1 MDKRKVGRLAVAKAS
16 GSMRQLIP
24 VARDEPLDALYLDL
38 QLGEGGQRPYLYV
51 NMVSSADGAA
61 TIGGRSRG
69 LGGEADRIAFRRL
82 RETADAILVG
92 AGTARDED
100 YRPPRLSAEGQQ
112 RRRARGQALAPR
124 LVVVTGRVSLDPAA
138 RMFSDPENR
147 PLIVTT
153 ERSGPRARAMLQA
166 AADILT
172 AGAHEVDFDAA
183 LRRLREMG
191 IRRLLCEG
199 GPTLNAALISRG
211 LVDELFL
218 TIAPI
223 VVGRS
228 PHRIVTG
235 DLPGPRRL
243 ALRELREHRG
253 ELLTRYAF
261 EPSESEP

>member
-1 MDKRKVGRLAVAKAS
+1 
-16 GSMRQLIP
+16 MRQLIP
-24 VARDEPLDALYLDL
+24 QLRDEALDALYADIEISD
-38 QLGEGGQRPYLYV
+38 GTDRPHVYV

-100 YRPPRLSAEGQQ
+100 YRPPRLSTEAQE
-112 RRRARGQALAPR
+112 RRRARGQASLPR
-124 LVVVTGRVSLDPAA
+124 LVVVTSRLSLDPAA
-138 RMFSDPENR
+138 RMFSDPANR

-153 ERSGPRARAMLQA
+153 EESAARA
-166 AADILT
+166 
-172 AGAHEVDFDAA
+172 DAA
-183 LRRLREMG
+183 LRAAAEILPAGRGDVDFDSTLRHMREMS
-191 IRRLLCEG
+191 IKRLLCEG

-218 TIAPI
+218 TIAPL
-223 VVGRS
+223 VVGHS

-235 DLPGPRRL
+235 DVAGPRRL
-243 ALRELREHRG
+243 SLRELREHEG
-253 ELLTRYAF
+253 ELLTRYVF
-261 EPSESEP
+261 ESSG